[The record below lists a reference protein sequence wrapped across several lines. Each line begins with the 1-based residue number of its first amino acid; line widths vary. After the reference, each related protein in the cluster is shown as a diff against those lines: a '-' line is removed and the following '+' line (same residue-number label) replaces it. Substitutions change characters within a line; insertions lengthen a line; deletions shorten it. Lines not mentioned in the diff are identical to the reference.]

1 MLTGAPINA
10 AFTRNVQTVRENV
23 LPGGEKYNIEVLV
36 VADYSIYKRY
46 VTQTCLC
53 NMILKAVKMKF

>member
-46 VTQTCLC
+46 LQL
-53 NMILKAVKMKF
+53 NLF